1 MKEGPSSAVEI
12 SEASQNLIM
21 RRTVMAA
28 VTDISSCPLL
38 SDTYILETVLPL
50 TLSVEGGKTAKAGEF
65 FADFCAISPRICTCC
80 QCHVGS
86 GTVRNWYTGMKPSKM
101 QEGTVFSWASLKGP
115 TMHTV
120 LCYAVL

>member
-21 RRTVMAA
+21 MRTVMAA

-50 TLSVEGGKTAKAGEF
+50 TLWREARQQRLESFSQIFVQFLLGFAPVVSV
-65 FADFCAISPRICTCC
+65 
-80 QCHVGS
+80 
-86 GTVRNWYTGMKPSKM
+86 M
-101 QEGTVFSWASLKGP
+101 
-115 TMHTV
+115 
-120 LCYAVL
+120 